1 VNGRALALACL
12 AVALVQSP
20 ERARA
25 ETSSE
30 ARADALFNEGRQLRK
45 QGHYADACAKFAQSK
60 EIAPG
65 VGVSLHLADCYEHI
79 GRMESAWHEFQSA
92 EKAALELGDAR
103 SEVAH
108 ARAKALEAKL
118 APLPPAGVRPAEAVP
133 AKPATDAPHSSD
145 VPSAPPAKPV
155 SDAPHPSDVPSSAL
169 PAAPPSPPIPAV
181 SAPSPVPAS
190 PPTASGDADTRRAI
204 SHGLVGAAFVGIGI
218 GAVLMAANTP
228 SAPQGAPAD
237 QVRPD
242 PDMTAGA
249 VVAFAAGGAALVTAL
264 VLYCTTPAASNAH
277 SGSALVVTPVALPG
291 GAGGF
296 LRASF

>member
-25 ETSSE
+25 QTSSE
-30 ARADALFNEGRQLRK
+30 ARADALFNEARQLRK

-60 EIAPG
+60 ELAPG

-79 GRMESAWHEFQSA
+79 GRTDSAWREFQSA

-103 SEVAH
+103 AEVAH
-108 ARAKALEAKL
+108 ARAKALEARL
-118 APLPPAGVRPAEAVP
+118 ASLASAGAPPTEAAPAT
-133 AKPATDAPHSSD
+133 PATDAPHSSD
-145 VPSAPPAKPV
+145 VPSAPPAPV
-155 SDAPHPSDVPSSAL
+155 
-169 PAAPPSPPIPAV
+169 PAV
-181 SAPSPVPAS
+181 SAPAPAVSAPAPVPAVSAPAPAVSAPAPVPAS
-190 PPTASGDADTRRAI
+190 PPTASGGDADTRRAI
-204 SHGLVGAAFVGIGI
+204 SHGLVGAAFLGIGI
-218 GAVLMAANTP
+218 GAVLMAVNTP

-237 QVRPD
+237 QARPD
-242 PDMTAGA
+242 PDVTAGA
-249 VVAFAAGGAALVTAL
+249 VVAFAAGGAALVSAL

-277 SGSALVVTPVALPG
+277 SGSALVVTPVPLPG

-296 LRASF
+296 LRATF